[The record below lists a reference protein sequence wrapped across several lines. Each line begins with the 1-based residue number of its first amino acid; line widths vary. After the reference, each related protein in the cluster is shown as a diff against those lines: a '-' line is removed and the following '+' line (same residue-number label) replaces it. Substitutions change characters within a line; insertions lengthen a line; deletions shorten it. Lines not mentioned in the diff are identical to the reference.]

1 MVTRTVRM
9 SSFSFNSEGRKGKVK
24 PRNRR
29 WGRGGGELW
38 NLLSYTGRLCKC
50 SNSFIARY
58 LNELTGQWVQ
68 PVIKLISRRFRSSC
82 ESFLRRTES
91 FASTDQQLAKDLR
104 HLLNNYDSRIRPN
117 YTGKHL
123 NYFFSVNSKA
133 SMLCLYFHSMIER
146 CLA

>member
-1 MVTRTVRM
+1 M
-9 SSFSFNSEGRKGKVK
+9 
-24 PRNRR
+24 
-29 WGRGGGELW
+29 GGGIVEF
-38 NLLSYTGRLCKC
+38 RFHIQEDCKC
-50 SNSFIARY
+50 SNRFFARY